1 MFTGIIEQTGTVKR
15 LKRSAGKGILEIFPE
30 NCPADIKTGE
40 SIAINGVCLTLS
52 NYHNKI
58 LYFDIMAETLAKTNL
73 GHFNPGEIVNIERSL
88 RINDRLSG
96 HIVSGHIDGTGRI
109 KKIRKEKEF
118 ILSISVPSDII
129 TYLIPKGSIAING
142 ISLTI
147 VDLKKDWFSVHI
159 IPHTLKMTN
168 LGLRKEG
175 DILNLEVDT
184 IGKFVHRYLAE
195 KQEKPASISKELLAE
210 YGFLK

>member
-40 SIAINGVCLTLS
+40 SIAINGVCLTLR

-58 LYFDIMAETLAKTNL
+58 LYFDVMAETLAKTNL
-73 GHFNPGEIVNIERSL
+73 GYLNPGEIINIERSL
-88 RINDRLSG
+88 RINDRLGG

-109 KKIRKEKEF
+109 KKIRPEKEF
-118 ILSISVPSDII
+118 ILSISASSDII
-129 TYLIPKGSIAING
+129 AYLIPKGSIAIDG

-175 DILNLEVDT
+175 DTLNLEVDT

-195 KQEKPASISKELLAE
+195 KQEKPASISKELLAK